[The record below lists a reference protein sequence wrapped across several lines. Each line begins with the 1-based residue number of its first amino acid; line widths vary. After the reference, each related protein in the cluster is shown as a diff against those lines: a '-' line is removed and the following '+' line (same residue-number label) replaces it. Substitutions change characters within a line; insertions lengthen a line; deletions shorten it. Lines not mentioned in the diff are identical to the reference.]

1 MKGDEKCISGLKNRT
16 FCPSRKKKKNTCDF
30 AKWGGASSGE
40 VLQ

>member
-1 MKGDEKCISGLKNRT
+1 MYLRT
-16 FCPSRKKKKNTCDF
+16 KEQNILSFEEEEKNTCDF